1 MIRSALY
8 HEPRVMDPA
17 VYRHKK
23 LQPLTDYSV
32 AKDMHAV
39 FLAATEFPAAALS
52 FAIIFVHTG
61 ETLDNGKPMISPVA
75 LLGITASEN
84 LHVEGTR
91 WDAGYVPA
99 FIRRFPF
106 LTAGMPDSDK
116 AAVFVDASWPGIG
129 DTEGEPLYDDE
140 GKPTPVLQRAMEFLQ
155 QFDIEQ
161 QRTRQFCLRLLELDV
176 LKEMTLSATL
186 PNDETLTVNGFLTV
200 DEDKLA
206 ALPDAEVLQ
215 LHRTGMLM
223 LLHVHLASLGN
234 LRPLLERKARRMGTT
249 LA

>member
-1 MIRSALY
+1 
-8 HEPRVMDPA
+8 
-17 VYRHKK
+17 
-23 LQPLTDYSV
+23 
-32 AKDMHAV
+32 V

-75 LLGITASEN
+75 LLGIATNEN
-84 LHVEGTR
+84 LHVEGAR

-106 LTAGMPDSDK
+106 LTAGMPDSDQ
-116 AAVFVDASWPGIG
+116 AAVFVDAAWPGIG
-129 DTEGEPLYDDE
+129 DAEGEPLYDDE
-140 GKPTPVLQRAMEFLQ
+140 GKPTPVLQRALEFLQ

-176 LKEMTLSATL
+176 LKEMSLTATL
-186 PNDETLTVNGFLTV
+186 PNNDNLTVNGFLTV

-206 ALPDAEVLQ
+206 ALPDADVLQ
-215 LHRTGMLM
+215 LHRSGMLM